1 MNNFE
6 VYNLPHIITRNTY
19 INKNTFDKIE
29 QSEIN
34 SYIDKRIEEDINDYH
49 YKLYHKEESKIK
61 DIKRTELVNKKLK
74 EYFDSS
80 YLFKLKVGQS
90 IENID
95 SKLESED
102 NKFSA
107 ALNRVIKKVLKER
120 QHDYVDILVKLKESC
135 LAYKFGETVEYYE
148 EPSKDDLLNR
158 MIEDSEEVTEEN
170 KPNKIKRYIKDKTNE
185 IIMIMYDMC
194 YDEFKESFKEYMKS
208 YKATIEESI
217 KPKMDSFKRSDVDR
231 LKRTYRSEL
240 ISIFNSVL
248 MDNFSSINFVES
260 GNKLILINRA
270 SYSLDKL
277 ELVSGYIAPERL
289 TIYTKDIDSIIRYGE
304 TFTIKLRSD
313 IISG

>member
-194 YDEFKESFKEYMKS
+194 YDEFRESFKEYMKS
-208 YKATIEESI
+208 YKTTIEESI
-217 KPKMDSFKRSDVDR
+217 KPKMDSFKRSDIDR

-248 MDNFSSINFVES
+248 SDNFSSINFVES

>member
-1 MNNFE
+1 MNSFE
-6 VYNLPHIITRNTY
+6 VYNLPHIITRDTY
-19 INKNTFDKIE
+19 INKNTFDTIE
-29 QSEIN
+29 QSEID
-34 SYIDKRIEEDINDYH
+34 SYVDKRIDKDIEDYH
-49 YKLYHKEESKIK
+49 YKLYSKEESKIK
-61 DIKRTELVNKKLK
+61 DIKRTELINKKLK

-95 SKLESED
+95 SKLASED
-102 NKFSA
+102 NKISA
-107 ALNRVIKKVLKER
+107 ALNRAIKKVLKER

-158 MIEDSEEVTEEN
+158 MIEDSEETTEEN
-170 KPNKIKRYIKDKTNE
+170 KHNRIKRYIKDKTNE

-217 KPKMDSFKRSDVDR
+217 KPKMDSFKRSDVNR

-248 MDNFSSINFVES
+248 SDNFSSINFVES

-313 IISG
+313 IISD

>member
-29 QSEIN
+29 QYEIN
-34 SYIDKRIEEDINDYH
+34 SYIDKKIEEDINDYH

-61 DIKRTELVNKKLK
+61 DIKRTELINKKLK

-208 YKATIEESI
+208 YKTTIEESI

-313 IISG
+313 IISD

>member
-6 VYNLPHIITRNTY
+6 VYKLPHIITRNTY
-19 INKNTFDKIE
+19 INKNTFDAME
-29 QSEIN
+29 QSEID
-34 SYIDKRIEEDINDYH
+34 SYVDKRIEKDIEDYH
-49 YKLYHKEESKIK
+49 YKLYSKEESKIK
-61 DIKRTELVNKKLK
+61 DIKRTELINKKLK

-102 NKFSA
+102 NKISA
-107 ALNRVIKKVLKER
+107 ALNRTIKKVLKER

-158 MIEDSEEVTEEN
+158 MIEDSEETTEEN
-170 KPNKIKRYIKDKTNE
+170 KPNRIKRYIKDKTNE
-185 IIMIMYDMC
+185 IIMIMYDIC

-208 YKATIEESI
+208 YKETIEESI
-217 KPKMDSFKRSDVDR
+217 KPKMDSFKNSDVYR
-231 LKRTYRSEL
+231 LEL
-240 ISIFNSVL
+240 VYHGEFTSIFHLILN
-248 MDNFSSINFVES
+248 NNYSSINFVES
-260 GNKLILINRA
+260 GNKLILINEVN
-270 SYSLDKL
+270 YSPNKL
-277 ELVSGYIAPERL
+277 ELVSGYIAPERF
-289 TIYTKDIDSIIRYGE
+289 TIYTRNIDSIIRYGQ

-313 IISG
+313 IISD

>member
-61 DIKRTELVNKKLK
+61 DIKRTELINKKLK

-95 SKLESED
+95 SKLETED
-102 NKFSA
+102 NKISA

-194 YDEFKESFKEYMKS
+194 YDEFRESFKEYMKS
-208 YKATIEESI
+208 YKTTIEESI
-217 KPKMDSFKRSDVDR
+217 KPKMDSFKRSDIDR

-248 MDNFSSINFVES
+248 SDNFSSINFVES

-313 IISG
+313 IISD

>member
-1 MNNFE
+1 MNSFE
-6 VYNLPHIITRNTY
+6 VYNLPHIITRDTY
-19 INKNTFDKIE
+19 INKNTFDTIE
-29 QSEIN
+29 QSEID
-34 SYIDKRIEEDINDYH
+34 SYVDKRIDKDIEDYH
-49 YKLYHKEESKIK
+49 YKLYSKEESKIK
-61 DIKRTELVNKKLK
+61 DIKRTELINKKLK

-95 SKLESED
+95 SKLASED

-158 MIEDSEEVTEEN
+158 MIEDSEETTEEN
-170 KPNKIKRYIKDKTNE
+170 KHNRIKRYIKDKTNE

-217 KPKMDSFKRSDVDR
+217 KPKMDSFKRSDVNR

-248 MDNFSSINFVES
+248 SDNFSSINFVES

-313 IISG
+313 IISD